1 MAFNTKDFRAN
12 LKTYAQ
18 PNHFSM
24 SFIGPPPGAKITK
37 GGSSP
42 GPNFTEDELRLFD
55 TNFKFRAFAT
65 SLPGRNLDT
74 LDRRYTGPSRLIPT
88 GYAYQPLLISILETE
103 NHDVR
108 GFFDKWM
115 GYIADGASWFSRYYD
130 DIIVQ
135 EMRLELYTRS
145 PWLDSAGGATPVKVY
160 TLKEV
165 YPIAVTATQLDWG
178 SNNNI
183 TVINVEL
190 QYYIWTSSDPFL
202 GPQKYVPPKQ
212 TSKPGDVTR
221 GPYKDSIRGR
231 QGPYK
236 DGQRTL
242 NDDKLPFTSFSPI

>member
-1 MAFNTKDFRAN
+1 MAFNIKAFRSN
-12 LKTYAQ
+12 LKSYAQ

-24 SFIGPPPGAKITK
+24 AFIGPAPTGAK
-37 GGSSP
+37 
-42 GPNFTEDELRLFD
+42 FTDDELKLFGTD
-55 TNFKFRAFAT
+55 FKFRAFST

-88 GYAYQPLLISILETE
+88 GYAYQPLTISILETE

-115 GYIADGASWFSRYYD
+115 SFVSEGDSWFCKYYD
-130 DIIVQ
+130 EIIVQ
-135 EMRLELYTRS
+135 ELRLELYTRN
-145 PWLDSAGGATPVKVY
+145 PWADSAGSATPVKVY

-183 TVINVEL
+183 TIINVEL
-190 QYYIWTSSDPFL
+190 QYYIWTATDPFL
-202 GPQKYVPPKQ
+202 GPDAPPKQ
-212 TSKPGDVTR
+212 TSTPGDVTR
-221 GPYKDSIRGR
+221 GPYHDSIRGR

-236 DGQRTL
+236 GGYRTL

>member
-1 MAFNTKDFRAN
+1 MMAFNTQAFRAN
-12 LKTYAQ
+12 LKSFAQ

-24 SFIGPPPGAKITK
+24 SFIGPPK
-37 GGSSP
+37 GL
-42 GPNFTEDELRLFD
+42 NFTEDETRLFD
-55 TNFKFRAFAT
+55 TNFKFRAFSA

-74 LDRRYTGPSRLIPT
+74 LERRYTGPSRLIPT
-88 GYAYQPLLISILETE
+88 GYAYQPMTISILETE

-108 GFFDKWM
+108 GLFDRWM
-115 GYIADGASWFSRYYD
+115 NHVASYDSWFSKYYD
-130 DIIVQ
+130 DIIAQ
-135 EMRLELYTRS
+135 ELRLELYTRS

-190 QYYIWTSSDPFL
+190 QYYIWTATDPFL
-202 GPQKYVPPKQ
+202 GPEKFESYVPKYP
-212 TSKPGDVTR
+212 PGDTTR